1 MPYIFRQTDTP
12 LWQAFKARVA
22 QEGRTLR
29 EVLEALIKRYVER
42 GLDED
47 RK

>member
-12 LWQAFKARVA
+12 LWKAFKERVVK
-22 QEGRTLR
+22 EGRTLR

-42 GLDED
+42 GLDE
-47 RK
+47 K